1 MLKKYQSYAY
11 YLVALVIT
19 AMTSPSQVLAT
30 GLTNKDL
37 SNNLIPIIIP
47 NKDTNGTAI
56 LTNTAVTVINL
67 ILLIAGILAVIYLIW
82 SGVLYITAG
91 GDTGKADKGRT
102 GIVNAIIGLVIISAA
117 YLLVRFV
124 GGAISGANDLKSNS
138 API

>member
-11 YLVALVIT
+11 YVAALVIT
-19 AMTSPSQVLAT
+19 AMTAPSQVLA
-30 GLTNKDL
+30 GLNNADL
-37 SNNLIPIIIP
+37 SDNLIPMIIP
-47 NKDTNGTAI
+47 NAATNGTDI

-67 ILLIAGILAVIYLIW
+67 ILLIAGILAVIYLIY
-82 SGVLYITAG
+82 SGILYITAG

-138 API
+138 ATI

>member
-11 YLVALVIT
+11 CSVALVIT
-19 AMTSPSQVLAT
+19 VITAPSQVSA
-30 GLTNKDL
+30 GINNSDL

-47 NKDTNGTAI
+47 KAGTNGTDI

-67 ILLIAGILAVIYLIW
+67 ILLIAGILAVIYLIYA
-82 SGVLYITAG
+82 GVLYITAG

-124 GGAISGANDLKSNS
+124 GGAISGANNLGSSN
-138 API
+138 ATI